1 MPRWICSII
10 CVIPIYGLYMCILV
24 VTRTESILK
33 CYWFC
38 FLNVTVLGHLLL
50 LSFLLLLLLLL
61 LLYNITRDAIAH
73 LTHYP
78 LQFTHYC
85 NVWNREQKF
94 PESYKVAKTF
104 RWTDTHTRAVNVY
117 YDDIMMRLSRCS
129 LIVLIKFLCKT
140 ISSPLTFS
148 ILSRRESNSTCCRY
162 YIEVGG
168 FFQTR

>member
-1 MPRWICSII
+1 M
-10 CVIPIYGLYMCILV
+10 
-24 VTRTESILK
+24 
-33 CYWFC
+33 
-38 FLNVTVLGHLLL
+38 
-50 LSFLLLLLLLL
+50 LLL

-85 NVWNREQKF
+85 DVWNREQKF

-168 FFQTR
+168 FFQTRCRTLVFTALCFKFYNLTGVIMFQSKVKVTRSQVSICCLICV

>member
-1 MPRWICSII
+1 M
-10 CVIPIYGLYMCILV
+10 
-24 VTRTESILK
+24 
-33 CYWFC
+33 
-38 FLNVTVLGHLLL
+38 
-50 LSFLLLLLLLL
+50 LLL

-168 FFQTR
+168 FFQTRCRTLVFTALCFKFYNLTGVIMFQSKVKVTRSQVSICCLICV

>member
-1 MPRWICSII
+1 M
-10 CVIPIYGLYMCILV
+10 
-24 VTRTESILK
+24 
-33 CYWFC
+33 
-38 FLNVTVLGHLLL
+38 
-50 LSFLLLLLLLL
+50 
-61 LLYNITRDAIAH
+61 
-73 LTHYP
+73 
-78 LQFTHYC
+78 
-85 NVWNREQKF
+85 WNREQKF

-117 YDDIMMRLSRCS
+117 YDDIMMRLSGCS

-168 FFQTR
+168 FFQTRCRTLVFTALCFKFYYLTGVIMFQSKVKVTRSQVFYMLFNMRVMHSTSHIAWTLISSSIKHQLLH